1 MTEPMLSKYLSVKKF
16 TKSETASRY
25 GISNDIAP
33 EHMANARRTAAAYDL
48 ICEALGRHL
57 GLDGPVILDG
67 NSFYRAKAVNDA
79 VNKAAG
85 RAPGLPSYHM
95 EALAMDLDDDAA
107 DARPRRRM
115 TDMEL
120 AKFIA
125 ALADLP
131 YDKVIL
137 EYGWVHVQMA
147 RDGAKPRRTTW
158 TIKSA
163 NSPALPGFVA

>member
-33 EHMANARRTAAAYDL
+33 EHMANARRTAAAFDM
-48 ICEALGRHL
+48 ICEALGKHL

-67 NSFYRAKAVNDA
+67 NSFYRSRLVNQAVGG
-79 VNKAAG
+79 KST
-85 RAPGLPSYHM
+85 PPSYHM
-95 EALAMDLDDDAA
+95 AALAMDLDDDAA

-137 EYGWVHVQMA
+137 EYGWVHVQLA
-147 RDGAKPRRTTW
+147 RDGEKPRRTTW